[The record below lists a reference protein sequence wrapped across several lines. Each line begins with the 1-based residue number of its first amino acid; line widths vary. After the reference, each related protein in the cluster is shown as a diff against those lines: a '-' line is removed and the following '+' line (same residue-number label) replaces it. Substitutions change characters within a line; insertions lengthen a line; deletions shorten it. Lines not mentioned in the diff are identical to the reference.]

1 MSTSEITGRKVFVF
15 TASAFA
21 IIIGVNFY
29 MAFQAVGTFPGLET
43 KNSYVAS
50 QKFDTDRAQQLA
62 LGWQVSARSDGQR
75 LELSILDADGVPV
88 EPAAISA
95 TLGRATHVGQDQVPE
110 FTFDG
115 KAHVAEAVLDPGNW
129 NLRLVATAAD
139 GTPFRQRVVFYV
151 RQAG

>member
-62 LGWQVSARSDGQR
+62 LAM
-75 LELSILDADGVPV
+75 
-88 EPAAISA
+88 
-95 TLGRATHVGQDQVPE
+95 
-110 FTFDG
+110 
-115 KAHVAEAVLDPGNW
+115 K
-129 NLRLVATAAD
+129 
-139 GTPFRQRVVFYV
+139 
-151 RQAG
+151 